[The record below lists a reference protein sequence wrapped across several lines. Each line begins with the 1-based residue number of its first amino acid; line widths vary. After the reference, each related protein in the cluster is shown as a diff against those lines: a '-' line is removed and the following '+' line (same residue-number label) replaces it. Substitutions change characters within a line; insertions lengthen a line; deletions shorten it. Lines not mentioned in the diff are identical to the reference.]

1 MRYIKSK
8 DTTIELLLRK
18 ELWKRG
24 FRYRKNYSM
33 LPGTPDIVLTKYR
46 IVIFCDGDFFHG
58 KNWNSLKESLKNC
71 NNSSYWISKIGYN
84 IERDG
89 QIDNM
94 LLEKGWTVIRFWE
107 TDIKNNLDKCMEI
120 IEDTIFDL
128 EALSGN
134 AITGTGI
141 KN

>member
-1 MRYIKSK
+1 
-8 DTTIELLLRK
+8 
-18 ELWKRG
+18 
-24 FRYRKNYSM
+24 M

-58 KNWNSLKESLKNC
+58 KNWNSLKESLKKC

>member
-1 MRYIKSK
+1 MRNIKSK
-8 DTTIELLLRK
+8 NTTIELLLRK

-58 KNWNSLKESLKNC
+58 KNWSSLKERLKNC
-71 NNSSYWISKIGYN
+71 NNSSYWISKIENN

-89 QIDNM
+89 KIDNM
-94 LLEKGWTVIRFWE
+94 LLEKEWTVIRFWE
-107 TDIKNNLDKCMEI
+107 TDIKDNLDKCMEI
-120 IEDTIFDL
+120 IENTIFDL

-134 AITGTGI
+134 AITGIGI

>member
-1 MRYIKSK
+1 
-8 DTTIELLLRK
+8 
-18 ELWKRG
+18 
-24 FRYRKNYSM
+24 M

-58 KNWNSLKESLKNC
+58 KNWNSLRESLKNC
-71 NNSSYWISKIGYN
+71 NNSSYWLSKIGYN

>member
-58 KNWNSLKESLKNC
+58 KNWNSLRESLKKC
-71 NNSSYWISKIGYN
+71 NNSSYWLSKIGYN

-134 AITGTGI
+134 AIT
-141 KN
+141 